1 MAHAGLSRRFGQ
13 VGREP
18 VLLVFSLLALL
29 WGTVYSQHLV
39 TLPLAMAGSGL
50 PPSDYGIAIAVN
62 GVLIVL
68 ITLRATRIV
77 ERWPRFGAMAVA
89 SLLLGTGFG
98 LTALAGPLI
107 AYAAT
112 VAVWTMGEII
122 SAAVAPAI
130 IGDLSPP
137 QLRGLYQ
144 GIWGSAWG
152 LAFFIGP
159 AVGGFVYGAYGGPVL
174 WAGTFVIGLVL
185 VAGYLLLS
193 VPAARRMHAEAVET
207 TGETT

>member
-1 MAHAGLSRRFGQ
+1 M
-13 VGREP
+13 
-18 VLLVFSLLALL
+18 
-29 WGTVYSQHLV
+29 T
-39 TLPLAMAGSGL
+39 
-50 PPSDYGIAIAVN
+50 PP
-62 GVLIVL
+62 
-68 ITLRATRIV
+68 
-77 ERWPRFGAMAVA
+77 
-89 SLLLGTGFG
+89 
-98 LTALAGPLI
+98 
-107 AYAAT
+107 
-112 VAVWTMGEII
+112 
-122 SAAVAPAI
+122 
-130 IGDLSPP
+130 PP